1 MPKRAGKANRSAI
14 LKNDRMNKGLID
26 DESVLFGRVLKSLG
40 NCRFRIQTT
49 DEDDRGVEVDAAIGG
64 RSVIRIHPGD
74 LVVVGRNDSAGKVN
88 YEIFGACD
96 KKTIGKLKEAE
107 RLHPSLFSETDD
119 LTDDIFDRSEDL
131 VDDDATTVAAATKK
145 DKANKPSKVVKLATE
160 SDDVD
165 VDAI

>member
-14 LKNDRMNKGLID
+14 LKNDRMNKGLLD
-26 DESVLFGRVLKSLG
+26 DESVIFGRVLKSLG
-40 NCRFRIQTT
+40 NCRFRVQTT
-49 DEDDRGVEVDAAIGG
+49 DEDDRGIEVDAAIGG

-74 LVVVGRNDSAGKVN
+74 LVVVGRNDSAGKIS
-88 YEIFGACD
+88 YEISGACD

-131 VDDDATTVAAATKK
+131 VEEEGAVVVTKK
-145 DKANKPSKVVKLATE
+145 DKANKPTKVVKLAETDE
-160 SDDVD
+160 VD

>member
-14 LKNDRMNKGLID
+14 VKNDRMNKGLAD
-26 DESVLFGRVLKSLG
+26 DEDALFGRVLKSLG

-74 LVVVGRNDSAGKVN
+74 LVVVGRNDSAGKISS
-88 YEIFGACD
+88 EIFGACD
-96 KKTIGKLKEAE
+96 KTTIGKLQEAK
-107 RLHPSLFSETDD
+107 RLHPSLCAEMDD
-119 LTDDIFDRSEDL
+119 MTDDIFDRSEDIAEEEG
-131 VDDDATTVAAATKK
+131 ATTAPKK
-145 DKANKPSKVVKLATE
+145 DKSNKPVKVVKLISETDE
-160 SDDVD
+160 VD